1 MPWQQHVGTGAGS
14 SPNNPPKDPEAGGC
28 PKAQR
33 GSRRAAPSAAI
44 TQPMPAADAWLTAG
58 ISTLCQHFGE
68 LPLHRHNSHTAS
80 HGFISKSSTTKQRP
94 RQSWDRG
101 AWGRST
107 KCPARAL
114 PCTCSP
120 VPGFHQCH
128 CTKSTPKSFK
138 EGKASQ
144 AQGGQTRNHLHPP

>member
-1 MPWQQHVGTGAGS
+1 MWGQGLGALLTIL
-14 SPNNPPKDPEAGGC
+14 PKVLSLEGA

-33 GSRRAAPSAAI
+33 GSLRAALSAAI

-58 ISTLCQHFGE
+58 ISTPCQHFGE
-68 LPLHRHNSHTAS
+68 LPLHRHNSHMAS
-80 HGFISKSSTTKQRP
+80 RGFISKSSTTEQHP
-94 RQSWDRG
+94 RAHGWDRG

-128 CTKSTPKSFK
+128 CTKSTPESFK